1 MQCYPRDG
9 EIASHLG
16 AYGVAVVVV
25 PRNRCFRR
33 KTIKQYSNVTEYLLS
48 RLSRWQM
55 CRTQMCR
62 VFMLT
67 FFGKGIYLCCQHRVG
82 SLKLLYSVVIFS
94 RTCCFSALSVLMS
107 SPNGV

>member
-9 EIASHLG
+9 EIASYLG
-16 AYGVAVVVV
+16 AYGVALVVV

-62 VFMLT
+62 TQMCRVFMLT
-67 FFGKGIYLCCQHRVG
+67 FFGKGIY
-82 SLKLLYSVVIFS
+82 VVNIG
-94 RTCCFSALSVLMS
+94 LVH
-107 SPNGV
+107 